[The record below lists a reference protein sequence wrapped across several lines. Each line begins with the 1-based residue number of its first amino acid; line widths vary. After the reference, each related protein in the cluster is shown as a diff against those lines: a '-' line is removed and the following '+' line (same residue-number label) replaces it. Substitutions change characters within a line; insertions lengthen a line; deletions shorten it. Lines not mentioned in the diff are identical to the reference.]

1 MAPCRRRIITWV
13 EISGAQRFYDEFFF
27 VQDEATSFNTSTLCD
42 NAQNVT
48 KGDSGPKA
56 VITAPLSLESEESD
70 SKYRAPNIIQ
80 RVLSLLTNL
89 PPQFNI
95 PKSQLQCYGESVY
108 CVGSDMLSKCAD
120 EETCL
125 SRFVS
130 VVAWSISTVR
140 PLAFGV
146 APYNPILGETHHVSR
161 GALNVLL
168 EQVSHHPP
176 VTALQATDEKDS
188 IELLCCQSPVPRFY
202 GTHIET
208 EVAGKRQLK
217 LLDKNETYTL
227 NSPKLVIRFLPVP
240 RVDWLGNV
248 NVRCPESGLEAELS
262 YRGNSFLPR
271 PSVHRSIKGKIFL
284 SSTSQTIY
292 EIDGHWDR
300 TVTAKDVSTGKTTIV
315 YNAKEA
321 LSGLKT
327 PFVKDPEAI
336 LESESTVVWGEVT
349 RAILQKSWDKAREAK
364 TCIEEWQREIGRER
378 KSKDDVFAP
387 KYFTL
392 SHTKENGWD
401 CLPIN
406 KLVPKAPILVD

>member
-1 MAPCRRRIITWV
+1 MFAVRYIITL
-13 EISGAQRFYDEFFF
+13 EIYLILLIDSI
-27 VQDEATSFNTSTLCD
+27 VPSFGNTM
-42 NAQNVT
+42 QVT
-48 KGDSGPKA
+48 KFDSGTKV
-56 VITAPLSLESEESD
+56 VITAPLSLESD
-70 SKYRAPNIIQ
+70 SEYRAPNIIQ
-80 RVLSLLTNL
+80 RVLSLLTNVRPGSDLTRLQL
-89 PPQFNI
+89 PPQFHI

-120 EETCL
+120 EETSL

-130 VVAWSISTVR
+130 VVVWSISTVR

-161 GALNVLL
+161 GPLNVLL
-168 EQVSHHPP
+168 EQVSNHPP
-176 VTALQATDEKDS
+176 VTALQATDEHDK

-217 LLDKNETYTL
+217 LLDKNEMYTM

-248 NVRCPESGLEAELS
+248 NVRCHESGLEAELS

-271 PSVHRSIKGKIFL
+271 PSVHRSIKGKIFM

-292 EIDGHWDR
+292 EIDGHWDK
-300 TVTAKDVSTGKTTIV
+300 TVTVKDVSTGKTTIV
-315 YNAKEA
+315 YDAKEA

-327 PFVKDPEAI
+327 PFVKDPKGV
-336 LESESTVVWGEVT
+336 LESESTVVWAEVS
-349 RAILQKSWDKAREAK
+349 RSILQKSWDNAREAK
-364 TCIEEWQREIGRER
+364 TSIEEWQREFGKER
-378 KSKDDVFAP
+378 KSKDVDFVP
-387 KYFTL
+387 KYFTM

-406 KLVPKAPILVD
+406 KLVPKAPILAD